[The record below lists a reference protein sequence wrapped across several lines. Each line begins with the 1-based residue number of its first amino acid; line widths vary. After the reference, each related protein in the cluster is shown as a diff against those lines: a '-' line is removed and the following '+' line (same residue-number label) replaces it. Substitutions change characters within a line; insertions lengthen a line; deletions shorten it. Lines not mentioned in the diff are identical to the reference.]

1 MSGSHCARCWHNWEN
16 SIEASI
22 SFDTAAMPD
31 TLRAAA
37 MKRLLLIGMMLAR
50 AGASAQEA
58 DMIVHHGKIVTVDK
72 AFTIHQAM
80 AVKDGMILRTGTD
93 EEMLKLKGAKTEV
106 LDLGGKMVLPGLMD
120 SHTHP
125 TSAAMTEFDHEIPAM
140 ETIGDV
146 LAYLRGRAKAVPEGQ
161 WIVLQQVFITRLR
174 EQRYPTRAELDSVA
188 PQHPVVFR
196 TGPDASFNSLALK
209 LLGVDRDYRIPD
221 GIAGR
226 IEKDAQGEPT
236 GILRN
241 FANFLK
247 IPSAGAKAA
256 TAEQKAARLKQ
267 LLADYNANGITSI
280 ADRDASPDG
289 IELFQKL
296 RADNDL
302 TVRVAISHHTDNTG
316 PIGEIQNSIRQ
327 VALHRLFREKDALL
341 RIVGVKTY
349 LDGGML
355 TGSAYMRQPW
365 GVSEIYAITD
375 PEYRGVLF
383 IPKERLRAMVEAA
396 VESGLQFTA
405 HSVGDGAVHTL
416 LDVYADIARTRP
428 IRETRPC
435 ITHSN
440 FMSLEAVQEI
450 ARLGVVVDIQ
460 PAWLWLDTRT
470 LMKQLGNERLRWFQP
485 LHSLFEAGAIAGGG
499 SDHMQKI
506 GAMRAVNPYHPFLAI
521 RVAIT
526 RRAKNFEGAL
536 HPEEALT
543 REQAIRF
550 YTINNAHLLFREKET
565 GSLEPGKLADFIVLD
580 TDLLTCTEEK
590 IPEIKVLR
598 TYLGGKL
605 IFSRETK

>member
-1 MSGSHCARCWHNWEN
+1 MNPATT
-16 SIEASI
+16 SI
-22 SFDTAAMPD
+22 
-31 TLRAAA
+31 
-37 MKRLLLIGMMLAR
+37 RLLLCAFGAIFLNLPT
-50 AGASAQEA
+50 ASAQEA
-58 DMIVHHGKIVTVDK
+58 DLIVHHGKIVTVDQQ
-72 AFTIHQAM
+72 FTIHQAM
-80 AVKDGMILRTGTD
+80 AVKDGKVLQTGTD
-93 EEMLKLKGAKTEV
+93 EEILKLKGTKTEV
-106 LDLGGKMVLPGLMD
+106 LDLGGKLVLPGLMD

-140 ETIGDV
+140 ETIADV
-146 LAYLRGRAKAVPEGQ
+146 LAYLQGRAKAVPEGQ

-174 EQRYPTRAELDSVA
+174 EQRYPTRAELDAAA

-209 LLGVDRDYRIPD
+209 LLGVDRDYKIPD

-241 FANFLK
+241 FANYLK
-247 IPSAGAKAA
+247 IPSAAGKSA

-296 RADNDL
+296 RAANDL
-302 TVRVAISHHTDNTG
+302 AVRVALSHHIDNTG
-316 PIGEIQNSIRQ
+316 PIEQIQNSIRE

-365 GVSEIYAITD
+365 GISDIYAITD

-383 IPKERLRAMVEAA
+383 IPKERLRPMVEAA

-416 LDVYADIARTRP
+416 LDVYADIARTRS

-435 ITHSN
+435 ITHAN
-440 FMSLEAVQEI
+440 FMSREAVSEI

-470 LMKQLGNERLRWFQP
+470 LMKQFGNERLRWFQP

-506 GAMRAVNPYHPFLAI
+506 GAMRAVNPYHPFLAMWI
-521 RVAIT
+521 AIT
-526 RRAKNFEGAL
+526 RRAKNFEGTL

-550 YTINNAHLLFREKET
+550 YTSNNAWLLFREKDT
-565 GSLEPGKLADFIVLD
+565 GTLEAGKFADFIVLD
-580 TDLLTCTEEK
+580 TDLLACPVDD
-590 IPEIKVLR
+590 IPRTRVLR
-598 TYLGGKL
+598 TYLSGK
-605 IFSRETK
+605 SVYSSEAQ